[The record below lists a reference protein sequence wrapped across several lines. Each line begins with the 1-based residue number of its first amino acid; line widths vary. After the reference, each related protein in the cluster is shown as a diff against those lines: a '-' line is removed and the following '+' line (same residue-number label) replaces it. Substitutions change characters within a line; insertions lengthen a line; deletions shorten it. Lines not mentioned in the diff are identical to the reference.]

1 MANPQI
7 IGEGTYGCVA
17 KPSLTCNQKKP
28 INYQNKVSKIM
39 VKKYAESEYEEMRD
53 ISSIPGIGKYIV
65 PMPELCRPN
74 DDSHFKEAMKSCENK
89 KFKST
94 SRNNFRLLI
103 FEDGGLNLKQFTTD
117 ILPTLST
124 QDLCIF
130 LTKVTDLI
138 EGLGFFNKNNIIH
151 HDIKTRNIVY
161 NIETAVI
168 KYIDFGLVYKKS
180 DFIRDSTNSTNT
192 MAQSWDNF
200 PPEYKYA
207 NQDAFALN
215 KSAFTLSYIPFIE
228 KVAYTFDS
236 YSLGIAMVT
245 VMNEINKYKWDVDLA
260 QIQSFFE
267 IMGNKNISSR
277 DYDVFKLPVMYKQ
290 ILTSAGIWTTLSPKP
305 QKNSI
310 LLQNK
315 LIMKNKYLFSNEP
328 PTALKACDASKE
340 RNPITQRCVKK
351 CLNHQRRTKH
361 FKCRRKRKSVK
372 KKNNTASSSR
382 TKN

>member
-1 MANPQI
+1 
-7 IGEGTYGCVA
+7 
-17 KPSLTCNQKKP
+17 
-28 INYQNKVSKIM
+28 M
-39 VKKYAESEYEEMRD
+39 VKKYAESEYEEMKD
-53 ISSIPGIGKYIV
+53 ISSIPGIDKYIV
-65 PMPELCRPN
+65 PMPELCRPT
-74 DDSHFKEAMKSCENK
+74 DDSQFKEAMKSCENK

-94 SRNNFRLLI
+94 PRNNFRLLI

-180 DFIRDSTNSTNT
+180 NFIRDSTNSTNS
-192 MAQSWDNF
+192 MAQTWDNF

-215 KSAFTLSYIPFIE
+215 NTSGNNNTTGMSYIPFIE
-228 KVAYTFDS
+228 RVAYTFDS
-236 YSLGIAMVT
+236 YSLGIAMVS
-245 VMNEINKYKWDVDLA
+245 VMNEINKYNWDIDITRLRP
-260 QIQSFFE
+260 FFE

-277 DYDVFKLPVMYKQ
+277 DYDVFKLPEMYKQ
-290 ILTSAGIWTTLSPKP
+290 ILTSHGIWTTLSPKP
-305 QKNSI
+305 QQNSI

-315 LIMKNKYLFSNEP
+315 LIMKNKYLFAKEL
-328 PTALKACDASKE
+328 PTALKACEASKE

-351 CLNHQRRTKH
+351 CLNHQQRTKH
-361 FKCRRKRKSVK
+361 FKCRRKRKSAK
-372 KKNNTASSSR
+372 KKNNTASR